1 MLLDKK
7 DIIIAVLCIMLFGCM
22 FIIAGQHEQINT
34 LKDEIHTNR
43 EFISTELHLIDSMY
57 DNNYR
62 LWDWRVEQL
71 LKYYENQGY
80 LIRK

>member
-1 MLLDKK
+1 
-7 DIIIAVLCIMLFGCM
+7 M

-43 EFISTELHLIDSMY
+43 EFISTELHLIDNMY

-62 LWDWRVEQL
+62 LWDWRVEQFL
-71 LKYYENQGY
+71 RYYENQ
-80 LIRK
+80 